1 MVEDVERLSREKLER
16 LQRRRL
22 RSILRLG
29 YEKTRLYREKFK
41 QAGVLPNDIK
51 TYDDLV
57 KIPFSSKED
66 FVKDHLAPIASRVS
80 VWHTT
85 SGTSGLPTIIGFSDN
100 DLEAQTS
107 IEARN
112 LSMIGVT
119 SQDVVHNVTP
129 YGMFFAGICLHQG
142 ARCLGAAVIPAGKL
156 PTGKQ
161 QAVIIDVFRP
171 TVILGVPQF
180 ILKLSYVYEKEVGK
194 DPRKSSLRLA
204 YALGEPLPSVLREK
218 LEQRWG
224 VEVRIGYGLT
234 EAGSAA
240 ECEERNGVHWPEDHT
255 LVEVIDPKT
264 GERVSEGEE
273 GELVFTTLTRTGT
286 LSIRFRSNDFSRAIF
301 EKCSCGRTLLRV
313 APPKYRLDDLVKI
326 RGTLTSPFAIDSAI
340 FEFPE
345 IRNYLLVVEKDPTE
359 IVDLIKIFVEADYQD
374 SKTVEGL
381 AEKLGGGICVTPN
394 MIKYVPLGSIPTIG
408 RKEVRFIDLRK
419 DTPYKDA
426 VKEFM
431 KQFESRIV

>member
-1 MVEDVERLSREKLER
+1 MARDIERLTREELQR
-16 LQRRRL
+16 LQKKRL
-22 RSILRLG
+22 RSTLKLA
-29 YEKTRLYREKFK
+29 YEKTRFYRKKFK
-41 QAGVLPNDIK
+41 QAGVQPNDIK

-66 FVKDHLAPIASRVS
+66 FAKDYLTPIASRVS

-112 LSMIGVT
+112 LRMIGVT

-129 YGMFFAGICLHQG
+129 YGMFFAGICLHEG
-142 ARCLGAAVIPAGKL
+142 ARRLGAAVIPAGKL
-156 PTGKQ
+156 PTSKQ
-161 QAVIIDVFRP
+161 QAVIIDAFKP

-180 ILKLSYVYEKEVGK
+180 ILKLSYVYEKEIGK
-194 DPRKSSLRLA
+194 DPRKSSLKLA
-204 YALGEPLPSVLREK
+204 YALGEPLPNVVREK
-218 LEQRWG
+218 LEERWG

-240 ECEERNGVHWPEDHT
+240 ECEEKDGVHWPEDHT

-286 LSIRFRSNDFSRAIF
+286 VSIRFRSNDFSRAIF
-301 EKCSCGRTLLRV
+301 EKCSCGRTLLRL

-345 IRNYLLVVEKDPTE
+345 IRNYLFVVDKDPNG

-374 SKTVEGL
+374 AKTVEGL

>member
-1 MVEDVERLSREKLER
+1 MVEDVERLIREELER

-22 RSILRLG
+22 RSTLKLA
-29 YEKTRLYREKFK
+29 YEKTRFYREKLK
-41 QAGVLPNDIK
+41 QVGVQLNDIK

-66 FVKDHLAPIASRVS
+66 FVKDYSALIASRVS

-85 SGTSGLPTIIGFSDN
+85 SGTSGLPSIIGFSND

-112 LSMIGVT
+112 LRVIGVKA
-119 SQDVVHNVTP
+119 QDVVHNVTP
-129 YGMFFAGICLHQG
+129 YGMFFAGICLHEG
-142 ARCLGAAVIPAGKL
+142 ARRLGATVIPAGKL

-161 QAVIIDVFRP
+161 QALVVDLFKP

-180 ILKLSYVYEKEVGK
+180 ILKLSYIYEREIGK

-204 YALGEPLPSVLREK
+204 YALGEPLPDVVRER
-218 LEQRWG
+218 LEERWG
-224 VEVRIGYGLT
+224 IEVRVGYGLT

-240 ECEERNGVHWPEDHT
+240 ECEEKNGVHWPEDQT

-273 GELVFTTLTRTGT
+273 GELIFTTLTRTGT
-286 LSIRFRSNDFSRAIF
+286 LSIRFRSSDFSRATL
-301 EKCSCGRTLLRV
+301 EKCSCGRTLLRL

-326 RGTLTSPFAIDSAI
+326 RGTLTSPYAIDTAI

-345 IRNYLLVVEKDPTE
+345 IRNYLFVVDKDPSG
-359 IVDLIKIFVEADYQD
+359 IVDMIKIFIEADYQD
-374 SKTVEGL
+374 PKTIERL

-394 MIKYVPLGSIPTIG
+394 MIKYVRLGLIPTIG

-419 DTPYKDA
+419 DTPYKDT

-431 KQFESRIV
+431 RQFEGSTM

>member
-1 MVEDVERLSREKLER
+1 MKRDIERLTREELQR
-16 LQRRRL
+16 LQKKRL
-22 RSILRLG
+22 RSTLKLA
-29 YEKTRLYREKFK
+29 YEKTRFYRKKFK
-41 QAGVLPNDIK
+41 QARVQPNDIK
-51 TYDDLV
+51 TCDDLV

-66 FVKDHLAPIASRVS
+66 FSRDYLTSIASRVS

-112 LSMIGVT
+112 LRMIGVT

-129 YGMFFAGICLHQG
+129 YGMFFAGICLHEG
-142 ARCLGAAVIPAGKL
+142 ARRLGAAVIPAGKL
-156 PTGKQ
+156 PTSKQ
-161 QAVIIDVFRP
+161 QAVIIDAFKP
-171 TVILGVPQF
+171 TVILGIPQF
-180 ILKLSYVYEKEVGK
+180 ILKLSYVYEKELEK

-204 YALGEPLPSVLREK
+204 YALGEPLPDIVREK
-218 LEQRWG
+218 LEDRWG

-240 ECEERNGVHWPEDHT
+240 ECEEKDGVHWPEDHT

-286 LSIRFRSNDFSRAIF
+286 LSIRFRSNDFSHAIF
-301 EKCSCGRTLLRV
+301 EKCSCGRTLLKI

-345 IRNYLLVVEKDPTE
+345 IRNYLFVVDKDPSG

-374 SKTVEGL
+374 PNTKEGL

-394 MIKYVPLGSIPTIG
+394 MIKYVPLSSIPTIG
-408 RKEVRFIDLRK
+408 RKEVRFVDLRK

-431 KQFESRIV
+431 KRFESRIV

>member
-1 MVEDVERLSREKLER
+1 MVRDVERLPRKELER
-16 LQRRRL
+16 LQKRRL
-22 RSILRLG
+22 RSTLRLA

-41 QAGVLPNDIK
+41 QAGVELNDIK
-51 TYDDLV
+51 AYDDLA

-66 FVKDHLAPIASRVS
+66 FADYLAPIASKIS

-85 SGTSGLPTIIGFSDN
+85 SGTSGLPAIIGFSDD

-107 IEARN
+107 MEARN
-112 LSMIGVT
+112 LRLIGVT

-129 YGMFFAGICLHQG
+129 YGMFFAGICLHEG
-142 ARCLGAAVIPAGKL
+142 ARHLGATVIPAGKL

-161 QAVIIDVFRP
+161 QARIIDVFKP
-171 TVILGVPQF
+171 TVILGIPQF
-180 ILKLSYVYEKEVGK
+180 MLKLSYVYEKEIGK

-204 YALGEPLPSVLREK
+204 YALGEPLPEVVRKK
-218 LEQRWG
+218 LEERWSI
-224 VEVRIGYGLT
+224 EVRIGYGLT

-240 ECEERNGVHWPEDHT
+240 ECEEKDGVHWPEDHT

-273 GELVFTTLTRTGT
+273 GELVFTALTRTGT
-286 LSIRFRSNDFSRAIF
+286 LSIRFRSNDFSHAIL
-301 EKCSCGRTLLRV
+301 EKCSCGRTLLRL

-340 FEFPE
+340 FGFPE
-345 IRNYLLVVEKDPTE
+345 IRNYLFVVEKDPSG
-359 IVDLIKIFVEADYQD
+359 IVDLMKIFLEADYQEP
-374 SKTVEGL
+374 KTIEGL

-394 MIKYVPLGSIPTIG
+394 MIRYVPLGSIPTIG

>member
-1 MVEDVERLSREKLER
+1 MARDIERLTKAELER
-16 LQRRRL
+16 LQKKRL
-22 RSILRLG
+22 RSTLKLA

-41 QAGVLPNDIK
+41 QAGVQPNDIK
-51 TYDDLV
+51 TYDDLA

-66 FVKDHLAPIASRVS
+66 FVKDYLAPIASRVS

-85 SGTSGLPTIIGFSDN
+85 SGTSGLPAIIGFSDN

-107 IEARN
+107 MEERN
-112 LSMIGVT
+112 LRSIGVT
-119 SQDVVHNVTP
+119 SQDIVHNVTP
-129 YGMFFAGICLHQG
+129 YGMFFAGICLHEG
-142 ARCLGAAVIPAGKL
+142 ARRLRATVIPAGKL
-156 PTGKQ
+156 PTSKQ
-161 QAVIIDVFRP
+161 QALVVDVFKP

-180 ILKLSYVYEKEVGK
+180 ILKLSYVYEKEIGK

-204 YALGEPLPSVLREK
+204 YALGEPLPDVVREK
-218 LEQRWG
+218 LEARWG
-224 VEVRIGYGLT
+224 IEVRIGYGLT

-255 LVEVIDPKT
+255 LVEVVDPKT
-264 GERVSEGEE
+264 GERVFEGEE

-286 LSIRFRSNDFSRAIF
+286 LSIRFKSNDFSRAIF
-301 EKCSCGRTLLRV
+301 EKCSCGRTLLRL

-326 RGTLTSPFAIDSAI
+326 RGTLTSPYAIDSAI
-340 FEFPE
+340 FGFPE
-345 IRNYLLVVEKDPTE
+345 IRNYLFVVDKDPSG

-374 SKTVEGL
+374 PKTMEGL
-381 AEKLGGGICVTPN
+381 TEKLGGGICVTPN

-419 DTPYKDA
+419 DTPYEDA
-426 VKEFM
+426 VKDFLR
-431 KQFESRIV
+431 QFENKIA

>member
-1 MVEDVERLSREKLER
+1 MARDIERLTREELER
-16 LQRRRL
+16 LQKKRL
-22 RSILRLG
+22 RSTLKLA

-41 QAGVLPNDIK
+41 QAGVQPNDIK

-66 FVKDHLAPIASRVS
+66 FVRDYLAPIASRVS

-100 DLEAQTS
+100 DLKAQTS
-107 IEARN
+107 MEARN
-112 LSMIGVT
+112 LRTIGVT
-119 SQDVVHNVTP
+119 FQDVVHNVTP
-129 YGMFFAGICLHQG
+129 YGMFFAGICLHEG
-142 ARCLGAAVIPAGKL
+142 ARHIGATVIPAGKL

-161 QAVIIDVFRP
+161 QAVIIDVFKP

-180 ILKLSYVYEKEVGK
+180 ILKLSYVYEKEIGK
-194 DPRKSSLRLA
+194 DPRKSSLKLA
-204 YALGEPLPSVLREK
+204 YALGEPLPDIVREK
-218 LEQRWG
+218 LEERWG

-240 ECEERNGVHWPEDHT
+240 ECKERSGVHWPEDHT

-286 LSIRFRSNDFSRAIF
+286 LSIRFRSNDFSRAIL
-301 EKCSCGRTLLRV
+301 EKCSCGRTLLRL
-313 APPKYRLDDLVKI
+313 APPKYGLDDLVKI

-345 IRNYLLVVEKDPTE
+345 IRNYLFVVDKDPSG

-374 SKTVEGL
+374 PKTKEGL

-426 VKEFM
+426 VKEFT
-431 KQFESRIV
+431 KQFETKTM

>member
-1 MVEDVERLSREKLER
+1 MVRSIERLAREELER
-16 LQRRRL
+16 LQKRRL
-22 RSILRLG
+22 RSTLRLA
-29 YEKTRLYREKFK
+29 YERTRLYREKFK
-41 QAGVLPNDIK
+41 QAGVQPNDIK
-51 TYDDLV
+51 TYDDLL

-66 FVKDHLAPIASRVS
+66 FVKDYLGPIASKVS

-85 SGTSGLPTIIGFSDN
+85 SGTSGPPTIIGFSDN
-100 DLEAQTS
+100 DLKAQTS
-107 IEARN
+107 MEARN
-112 LSMIGVT
+112 LRLIGVT
-119 SQDVVHNVTP
+119 AQDVVHNVTP
-129 YGMFFAGICLHQG
+129 YGMFFAGICLHEG
-142 ARCLGAAVIPAGKL
+142 ARRLGATVIPAGKL

-161 QAVIIDVFRP
+161 QALVVDVFKP
-171 TVILGVPQF
+171 TVILGIPQF
-180 ILKLSYVYEKEVGK
+180 ILKLSYVYEREIGK

-204 YALGEPLPSVLREK
+204 YALGEPLPNVVRKK
-218 LEQRWG
+218 LEERWG
-224 VEVRIGYGLT
+224 IEVRIGYGLT

-240 ECEERNGVHWPEDHT
+240 ECEEKDGVHWPGDHT

-286 LSIRFRSNDFSRAIF
+286 LAIRFRSNDFSRAIL
-301 EKCSCGRTLLRV
+301 ERCSCGRTLLRL

-326 RGTLTSPFAIDSAI
+326 RGTLTSPFAVDSAI
-340 FEFPE
+340 FEFSE
-345 IRNYLLVVEKDPTE
+345 IRNYLFVVDKDPSG

-374 SKTVEGL
+374 PKTIEGL

-419 DTPYKDA
+419 DTSYKDA
-426 VKEFM
+426 VKDFM
-431 KQFESRIV
+431 RQFESKIV

>member
-1 MVEDVERLSREKLER
+1 MVKDVERLGREKLER

-22 RSILRLG
+22 RSTLRLG

-41 QAGVLPNDIK
+41 QAGVRPNDIK

-66 FVKDHLAPIASRVS
+66 FVKDYLAPIASRVS

-85 SGTSGLPTIIGFSDN
+85 SGTSGVPTIIGFSDN
-100 DLEAQTS
+100 DLEAQNS

-112 LSMIGVT
+112 LRMIGVT
-119 SQDVVHNVTP
+119 PQDVVHNVTP
-129 YGMFFAGICLHQG
+129 YGMFFAGICLHEG
-142 ARCLGAAVIPAGKL
+142 ARCLGATVIPAGKL

-161 QAVIIDVFRP
+161 QAVIIDAFRP

-204 YALGEPLPSVLREK
+204 YALGEPLPNVLREK
-218 LEQRWG
+218 LEERWG

-286 LSIRFRSNDFSRAIF
+286 LSIRFRSNDFSRAMF
-301 EKCSCGRTLLRV
+301 EKCSCGRTLLRL

-345 IRNYLLVVEKDPTE
+345 IRNYWFVVEKDPTG

-374 SKTVEGL
+374 PKTVEGL

-408 RKEVRFIDLRK
+408 RKEIRFIDLRK

>member
-1 MVEDVERLSREKLER
+1 MIRDIERFSRKELER
-16 LQRRRL
+16 LQKKRL
-22 RSILRLG
+22 RRTLTLA

-41 QAGVLPNDIK
+41 QAGVELNDIK

-66 FVKDHLAPIASRVS
+66 FVKDYLAPIASKAS

-85 SGTSGLPTIIGFSDN
+85 SGTSGLPTIIGFSND

-112 LSMIGVT
+112 LRLIGVT
-119 SQDVVHNVTP
+119 SQDLVHNVTP
-129 YGMFFAGICLHQG
+129 YGMFFAGICLHEG
-142 ARCLGAAVIPAGKL
+142 VKRLGATVIPAGKL

-161 QAVIIDVFRP
+161 QAWIIDVFKP
-171 TVILGVPQF
+171 TVILGIPQF
-180 ILKLSYVYEKEVGK
+180 ILKLSYVYEKEFGK

-204 YALGEPLPSVLREK
+204 YALGEPLPDVVREK
-218 LEQRWG
+218 LEERWG
-224 VEVRIGYGLT
+224 IEVRIGYGLT
-234 EAGSAA
+234 EAGSGA
-240 ECEERNGVHWPEDHT
+240 ECEERDGIHWPEDHT
-255 LVEVIDPKT
+255 LVEVIDPET

-286 LSIRFRSNDFSRAIF
+286 LSIRFRSNDFSHAIL
-301 EKCSCGRTLLRV
+301 EKCSCGRTLLRL

-340 FEFPE
+340 FAFPE
-345 IRNYLLVVEKDPTE
+345 IRNYLFVVEKDPSG
-359 IVDLIKIFVEADYQD
+359 IVDLIKIFLEADYQD
-374 SKTVEGL
+374 PKTTEGL

-394 MIKYVPLGSIPTIG
+394 MIGYVPLGSIPTIG

-419 DTPYKDA
+419 DSPYKDA
-426 VKEFM
+426 VKDFM

>member
-1 MVEDVERLSREKLER
+1 MARDIERLRREELER
-16 LQRRRL
+16 LQKKRL
-22 RSILRLG
+22 RSTLKLA

-41 QAGVLPNDIK
+41 QAGVQPNDIK

-57 KIPFSSKED
+57 NIPFSSKED
-66 FVKDHLAPIASRVS
+66 FVKDYLAPIASRAS

-85 SGTSGLPTIIGFSDN
+85 SGTSGVPTIIGFSDN

-107 IEARN
+107 MEARN
-112 LSMIGVT
+112 LRMIGVT

-129 YGMFFAGICLHQG
+129 YGMFFAGICLHEG
-142 ARCLGAAVIPAGKL
+142 ARRLGATVIPAGKL
-156 PTGKQ
+156 PTGRQ
-161 QAVIIDVFRP
+161 QAVIIDAFRP

-180 ILKLSYVYEKEVGK
+180 ILKLSYVYEKEIGK

-204 YALGEPLPSVLREK
+204 YALGEPLPDVVREK
-218 LEQRWG
+218 LEERWSI
-224 VEVRIGYGLT
+224 EVRIGYGLT

-240 ECEERNGVHWPEDHT
+240 ECEEKDGVHWPEDHT

-286 LSIRFRSNDFSRAIF
+286 ISIRFRSNDFSHAIL
-301 EKCSCGRTLLRV
+301 ECSCGRTLLRL

-345 IRNYLLVVEKDPTE
+345 VRNYLFVVDKDPTG

-374 SKTVEGL
+374 PKTVEGL

-419 DTPYKDA
+419 DTPYKDS

-431 KQFESRIV
+431 KQFETRIM